1 VQANVFCSDSCGGDG
16 MNSSG
21 GGTSGTGGTGSTSFF
36 NGTASA
42 EWGSG
47 NSGKGGLNNG
57 GAPPLVEPD
66 IET

>member
-1 VQANVFCSDSCGGDG
+1 

-21 GGTSGTGGTGSTSFF
+21 GGASGTGGTGSTSFF

-47 NSGKGGLNNG
+47 NSGNGVLNNG
-57 GAPPLVEPD
+57 GFMH
-66 IET
+66 